1 MYLESYGEKLFLI
14 KGKDSYIHR
23 DSIKRLGASWNP
35 DLKAWSFPKSLKNK
49 FDDFIEENGGESKPI
64 KSSSKTSTPVITNNN
79 SKDFVSKKDFLTA
92 LSRIERLETLL
103 GQIIGVDKKID
114 IPKVFEVKK
123 QKENSVVVKEVK
135 KEEVKESEKK
145 DHNYEIKKVVCE
157 DKKEDDNNDQEDDK
171 PKRLLRKKK
180 S

>member
-1 MYLESYGEKLFLI
+1 MSMYLESYGEKLFLI
-14 KGKDSYIHR
+14 KGKDSYIHK
-23 DSIKRLGASWNP
+23 DSIKNLGAKWQP
-35 DLKAWSFPKSLKNK
+35 DLKAWSFPKSLKEK
-49 FDDFIEENGGESKPI
+49 FDDFIEENGGESKAV
-64 KSSSKTSTPVITNNN
+64 KSSSKTTTPVITNNN

-123 QKENSVVVKEVK
+123 QKENSVIKEVK
-135 KEEVKESEKK
+135 ENKKEEKKENR
-145 DHNYEIKKVVCE
+145 NYEIKKVV
-157 DKKEDDNNDQEDDK
+157 DDEDDKNEEQEDDK

-180 S
+180 T